1 MARARKLI
9 AKGEDVE
16 AVLEAM
22 SRGLTQKMLHGA
34 LAELHSAD
42 THQRPQVAAS
52 LSRLFLRGELPQ
64 TPGHTRHSASVDE
77 RPYDEDKA

>member
-1 MARARKLI
+1 VQL
-9 AKGEDVE
+9 GQ
-16 AVLEAM
+16 
-22 SRGLTQKMLHGA
+22 G
-34 LAELHSAD
+34 AD
-42 THQRPQVAAS
+42 TYQRPQVAAS